1 MAAADEVL
9 TVDIADRI
17 AVLIL
22 DRPDKRNALD
32 GTLLTAISDTLRAVD
47 ADDDVDVIVLTGRDP
62 AFCAG
67 LDLEWLAAGRLDWR
81 PEPGQRGAFPPSM
94 TKPVIGAINGPA
106 VTGGFELALSC
117 DFLVASEQARFA
129 DTHARVGVMPDWGLS
144 VMLPQAIG
152 VRRARMMSFTGNYL
166 DARMAYEWGLVC
178 EVTAH
183 EDLLPRCLVLA
194 AEIAGNDQEAVR
206 HLRRTYAEVT
216 SGDLREG
223 WEREH
228 ELAAEW
234 RQQAADRLASLD
246 ERRRAI
252 IDRGSS
258 QI

>member
-1 MAAADEVL
+1 MTGTGDVL

-22 DRPDKRNALD
+22 DRPDRRNALN
-32 GTLLTAISDTLRAVD
+32 GALLAAIDETLRAVD
-47 ADDDVDVIVLTGRDP
+47 ADDDVDVVILTGRDP

-67 LDLEWLAAGRLDWR
+67 LDLEELATGRLTWK
-81 PEPGQRGAFPPSM
+81 PPAGQRGPFPPTS
-94 TKPVIGAINGPA
+94 KPVIGAVNGPA
-106 VTGGFELALSC
+106 VTGGFELALAC
-117 DFLVASEQARFA
+117 DFLIASERARFA

-152 VRRARMMSFTGNYL
+152 VRRARMMSFTGNQV

-183 EDLLPRCLVLA
+183 DDLLPRALVLA
-194 AEIAGNDQEAVR
+194 AEMAANDQEAVR
-206 HLRRTYAEVT
+206 HLRHTYAEVT
-216 SGDLREG
+216 GGDLREG

-228 ELAAEW
+228 ELAADW
-234 RQQAADRLASLD
+234 RGRAADRLASLD

-258 QI
+258 QL